1 MTTEESLEKL
11 EKDNKKL
18 KNDTRYHTV
27 LYNRLWRLFYDTLG
41 QQNKFC
47 KEDHKRLENLE
58 VLEWLVARLQST
70 VEDLVQDNHMQSTV
84 SKTTVT
90 SAPRYAKKGDLYE

>member
-1 MTTEESLEKL
+1 MTTEEEFK
-11 EKDNKKL
+11 EL
-18 KNDTRYHTV
+18 KGRVGHIYV

-41 QQNKFC
+41 QQHTIC

-84 SKTTVT
+84 S
-90 SAPRYAKKGDLYE
+90 SNPRHAKSGDLYE

>member
-1 MTTEESLEKL
+1 M
-11 EKDNKKL
+11 KKTIKNL
-18 KNDTRYHTV
+18 KKTQDITPFYITGSGDF
-27 LYNRLWRLFYDTLG
+27 FYDTLG

-90 SAPRYAKKGDLYE
+90 SAPRYAKKEDLYE